1 MHYIRQQPR
10 KGTALREVDQDVLP
24 EIKVFQEGERSAYD
38 GEVVVTDHDF
48 HSMKHRSGDGLVLVP
63 YMYSPFD
70 TALSSDGLKASP
82 LNTVMGR
89 SASGTPLAWRNI
101 CDSLPRAVDWVM

>member
-70 TALSSDGLKASP
+70 HSALERWTESIPAEYGDG
-82 LNTVMGR
+82 TVCFGDTL
-89 SASGTPLAWRNI
+89 GLAKYMR
-101 CDSLPRAVDWVM
+101 